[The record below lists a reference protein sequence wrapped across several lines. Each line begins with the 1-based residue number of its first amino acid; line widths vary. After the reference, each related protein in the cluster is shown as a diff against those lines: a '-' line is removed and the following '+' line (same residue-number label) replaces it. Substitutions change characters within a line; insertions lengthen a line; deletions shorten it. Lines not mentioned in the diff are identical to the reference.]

1 MTIEEDQARFLR
13 CIGEPTRLGI
23 LKLLVEGEKCVGEL
37 ASVLNKEQSLISH
50 HLRALKECNIVKD
63 EQEAQNVYY
72 KLTDVRL
79 VRLIIYSEALMKEL
93 SLCQMSG
100 GELMEEKKIKEV
112 VKGRYAQL
120 AKQDQENCCSSCG
133 GGTSALAQAEAVGYL
148 RKDLADIPEETIMG
162 LGCGNPTAL
171 AELKAGE
178 VVLDLGSGAGV
189 DVFLA
194 ANKVG
199 PTGKAIGV
207 DMTREMVDKAEGIA
221 RNYDYHNVEFRLG
234 EMEKLPV
241 EDESVDVI
249 ISNCVINLSPD
260 KSKVF
265 QEAYR
270 ALKPKGR
277 LIVSDIV
284 SEGML
289 PDEIRDDPDAWAC
302 CIGGALEQQEY
313 LEEIKKAGFEDVEV
327 VSSRGFY
334 IENKANQTQ
343 GKLLGITVKAYK

>member
-1 MTIEEDQARFLR
+1 
-13 CIGEPTRLGI
+13 
-23 LKLLVEGEKCVGEL
+23 
-37 ASVLNKEQSLISH
+37 
-50 HLRALKECNIVKD
+50 
-63 EQEAQNVYY
+63 
-72 KLTDVRL
+72 
-79 VRLIIYSEALMKEL
+79 
-93 SLCQMSG
+93 
-100 GELMEEKKIKEV
+100 MEEKKIKKV

-120 AKQDQENCCSSCG
+120 AKQDQESCCSSCG
-133 GGTSALAQAEAVGYL
+133 GGVSPLVRAEAVGYL

-207 DMTREMVDKAEGIA
+207 DMTKEMVDKAKGIS
-221 RNYDYHNVEFRLG
+221 RNHGYNNVEFRLG

-270 ALKPKGR
+270 VLKPKGK
-277 LIVSDIV
+277 LTVSDIV
-284 SEGML
+284 SEGAL
-289 PDEIRDDPDAWAC
+289 PGEIRDDPDAWAG
-302 CIGGALEQQEY
+302 CIAGALEQLEY
-313 LEEIKKAGFEDVEV
+313 LEKIKEAGFKDVEV
-327 VSSRGFY
+327 VSSREFY
-334 IENKANQTQ
+334 IENKANQTKE
-343 GKLLGITVKAYK
+343 KLLSITVKAYK

>member
-1 MTIEEDQARFLR
+1 
-13 CIGEPTRLGI
+13 
-23 LKLLVEGEKCVGEL
+23 
-37 ASVLNKEQSLISH
+37 
-50 HLRALKECNIVKD
+50 
-63 EQEAQNVYY
+63 
-72 KLTDVRL
+72 
-79 VRLIIYSEALMKEL
+79 
-93 SLCQMSG
+93 
-100 GELMEEKKIKEV
+100 MEEKKIKEV
-112 VKGRYAQL
+112 VKGRYARI
-120 AKQDQENCCSSCG
+120 AKQDQESCCSSCG
-133 GGTSALAQAEAVGYL
+133 GGVSPLAQAEAVGYL

-207 DMTREMVDKAEGIA
+207 DMTKEMVDRAEEIA
-221 RNYDYHNVEFRLG
+221 KNYGYRNVEFRLG

-270 ALKPKGR
+270 VLKPKGR
-277 LIVSDIV
+277 LTVSDIV
-284 SEGML
+284 SEGAL
-289 PDEIRDDPDAWAC
+289 PDEIKDNPNAWVC
-302 CIGGALEQQEY
+302 CIAGALEQQEY
-313 LEEIKKAGFEDVEV
+313 LREIKEAGFEDVQV
-327 VSSRGFY
+327 LSSKEFY
-334 IENKANQTQ
+334 IEGEGSQALT
-343 GKLLGITVKAYK
+343 KLLSITVNAYK